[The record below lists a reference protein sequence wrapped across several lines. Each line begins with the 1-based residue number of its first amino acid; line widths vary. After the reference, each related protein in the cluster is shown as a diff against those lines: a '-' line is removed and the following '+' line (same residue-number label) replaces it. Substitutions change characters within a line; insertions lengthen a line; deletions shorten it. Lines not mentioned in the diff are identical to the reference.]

1 MASFTRRTAQVSR
14 RTTLLASGA
23 GLAALALAACGAGG
37 PKGPE
42 EENGVTTIDIGASPA
57 PHAEI
62 LAFVQENLAP
72 DAGLELKITEYTD
85 YQIPNQALADGD
97 LDANFYQTPAF
108 LEGQMSEKGFD
119 FHAFEGVHVEPLGVY
134 SESLTSLD
142 ELKDGDTVAIA
153 NDPTNRGRGL
163 DLLAA
168 NGVITLADGVAPTSA
183 TTGDIAE
190 NPKNLQFVEL
200 EAAQIPRS
208 LADFAAGVI
217 NGNYALEAG
226 LNPAEESIVLE
237 EGEGNPNA
245 NMMVVRAAD
254 QENEALV
261 ALDGLLHSDEVRAYI
276 EETYTN
282 GAVIPAF

>member
-1 MASFTRRTAQVSR
+1 MTTISR
-14 RTTLLASGA
+14 RSALLASGT

-37 PKGPE
+37 AEGPTE
-42 EENGVTTIDIGASPA
+42 EDGVTTIRIGASPA

-62 LAFVQENLAP
+62 LTFIKDNLAA
-72 DAGLELKITEYTD
+72 DAGLALEITEYTD
-85 YQIPNQALADGD
+85 YQIPNQALSDGD
-97 LDANFYQTPAF
+97 LDANYYQTPAF
-108 LEGQMSEKGFD
+108 LEEQMSEKGFD
-119 FHAFEGVHVEPLGVY
+119 FFGFEGVHVEPLGIY
-134 SESLTSLD
+134 SESLASLD
-142 ELKDGDTVAIA
+142 ELSDGDEVAIA

-183 TTGDIAE
+183 TTADIAE
-190 NPKNLQFVEL
+190 NPKKLKFTEL

-208 LADFAAGVI
+208 RADFAIAVV

-226 LNPAEESIVLE
+226 MNPAEEAIVLE

-254 QENEALV
+254 AENEGLV
-261 ALDGLLHSDEVRAYI
+261 KLDELLHSDEVRTFI

>member
-1 MASFTRRTAQVSR
+1 MALISR
-14 RTTLLASGA
+14 RTTLLASGT

-37 PKGPE
+37 GDAEGPSE
-42 EENGVTTIDIGASPA
+42 EGGVTTSRIGASPA

-62 LAFVQENLAP
+62 LQFVQDNLAG
-72 DAGLELKITEYTD
+72 DAGLELDITPYTD
-85 YQIPNQALADGD
+85 YQIPNQALSDGE

-108 LEGQMSEKGFD
+108 LEGQMEEKGFE
-119 FHAFEGVHVEPLGVY
+119 FFGFEGVHVEPLGIY
-134 SESLTSLD
+134 SENITSLD
-142 ELKDGDTVAIA
+142 ELQDGDEVAIA

-168 NGVITLADGVAPTSA
+168 NGVITLAEGVAPA
-183 TTGDIAE
+183 TAATGDIDE
-190 NPKNLQFVEL
+190 NPKNLRFVEL

-208 LADFAAGVI
+208 LADFGAGVV

-226 LNPAEESIVLE
+226 MNPAEEAIVLE

-245 NMMVVRAAD
+245 NMMVVREAD
-254 QENEALV
+254 KENEALV

>member
-1 MASFTRRTAQVSR
+1 MALISR
-14 RTTLLASGA
+14 RTTLLASGT

-37 PKGPE
+37 TEGPTE
-42 EENGVTTIDIGASPA
+42 EGGVTTIRIGASPA

-62 LAFVQENLAP
+62 LQFVQDNLAA
-72 DAGLELKITEYTD
+72 DAGLELDITPYTD
-85 YQIPNQALADGD
+85 YQIPNQALSDGE

-108 LEGQMSEKGFD
+108 LEGQMEEKGFD
-119 FHAFEGVHVEPLGVY
+119 FFGFEGVHVEPLGIY
-134 SESLTSLD
+134 SESIASLD
-142 ELKDGDTVAIA
+142 ELQDGDEVAIA

-190 NPKNLQFVEL
+190 NPKNLQFTEL

-208 LADFAAGVI
+208 LADFAVAVV

-226 LNPAEESIVLE
+226 LNPSEEAIVIE

-245 NMMVVRAAD
+245 NMMVVRTAD
-254 QENEALV
+254 AENEALV
-261 ALDGLLHSDEVRAYI
+261 TLDELLHSDEVRAFI
-276 EETYTN
+276 EETYTD
-282 GAVIPAF
+282 GSVIPAF

>member
-1 MASFTRRTAQVSR
+1 MALISR
-14 RTTLLASGA
+14 RTTLLASGT

-37 PKGPE
+37 TEGPTE
-42 EENGVTTIDIGASPA
+42 EGGVTTIRIGASPA

-62 LAFVQENLAP
+62 LQFVQDNLAA
-72 DAGLELKITEYTD
+72 DAGLELDITPYTD
-85 YQIPNQALADGD
+85 YQIPNQALSDGE

-108 LEGQMSEKGFD
+108 LEGQMEEKGFE
-119 FHAFEGVHVEPLGVY
+119 FFGFEGVHVEPLGIY
-134 SESLTSLD
+134 SENITSLD
-142 ELKDGDTVAIA
+142 ELQDGDEVAIA

-168 NGVITLADGVAPTSA
+168 NGVITLAEGVAPA
-183 TTGDIAE
+183 TAATGDIAE
-190 NPKNLQFVEL
+190 NPMNLRFVEL

-208 LADFAAGVI
+208 LADFGAGVV

-226 LNPAEESIVLE
+226 MNPAEEAIVLE

>member
-1 MASFTRRTAQVSR
+1 MTTISR
-14 RTTLLASGA
+14 RSALLASGT

-37 PKGPE
+37 AEGPTE
-42 EENGVTTIDIGASPA
+42 EDGVTTIRIGASPA

-62 LAFVQENLAP
+62 LTFIKDNLAA
-72 DAGLELKITEYTD
+72 DAGLALEITEYTD
-85 YQIPNQALADGD
+85 YQIPNQALSDGD
-97 LDANFYQTPAF
+97 LDANYYQTPAF
-108 LEGQMSEKGFD
+108 LEEQMSEKGFD
-119 FHAFEGVHVEPLGVY
+119 FFGFEGVHVEPLGIY
-134 SESLTSLD
+134 SESLASLD
-142 ELKDGDTVAIA
+142 ELSDGDEVAIA

-183 TTGDIAE
+183 TTADIAE
-190 NPKNLQFVEL
+190 NPKKLKFTEL

-208 LADFAAGVI
+208 LADFAIAVV

-226 LNPAEESIVLE
+226 MNPAEEAIVLE

-254 QENEALV
+254 AENEGLV
-261 ALDGLLHSDEVRAYI
+261 KLAELLHSDVVRTFI

>member
-1 MASFTRRTAQVSR
+1 MASISR
-14 RTTLLASGA
+14 RTTLIASGT

-37 PKGPE
+37 TEGPT
-42 EENGVTTIDIGASPA
+42 EENGVTTLRVGASPA

-62 LAFVQENLAP
+62 LTFVQDNLAA
-72 DAGLELKITEYTD
+72 DAGLELEITEYTD
-85 YQIPNQALADGD
+85 YQIPNQALSDGD

-108 LEGQMSEKGFD
+108 LEGQMEEKGFE
-119 FHAFEGVHVEPLGVY
+119 FFAFEGVHVEPLGVY
-134 SESLTSLD
+134 SETLASLD
-142 ELKDGDTVAIA
+142 DLQDGDEIAIA

-168 NGVITLADGVAPTSA
+168 HGVIAIAEGVAPTTA

-190 NPKNLQFVEL
+190 NPKNLRFTEL

-208 LADFAAGVI
+208 LGDFAAGVV

-226 LNPAEESIVLE
+226 LNPSEEAIEIE

-261 ALDGLLHSDEVRAYI
+261 ALDDLLHSDEVRAFI
-276 EETYTN
+276 EETYTD
-282 GAVIPAF
+282 GSVIPAF

>member
-1 MASFTRRTAQVSR
+1 MALISR
-14 RTTLLASGA
+14 RTTLLASGT

-37 PKGPE
+37 TEGPTE
-42 EENGVTTIDIGASPA
+42 EGGVTTIRIGASPA

-62 LAFVQENLAP
+62 LQFVQDNLAA
-72 DAGLELKITEYTD
+72 DAGLELDITPYTD
-85 YQIPNQALADGD
+85 YQIPNQALSDGE

-108 LEGQMSEKGFD
+108 LEGQMEEKGFD
-119 FHAFEGVHVEPLGVY
+119 FFGFEGVHVEPLGIY
-134 SESLTSLD
+134 SESIASLD
-142 ELKDGDTVAIA
+142 ELQDGDEVAIA

-168 NGVITLADGVAPTSA
+168 NGVITLAEGIAPTSA

-190 NPKNLQFVEL
+190 NPKNLQFSEL

-208 LADFAAGVI
+208 LADFAVAVV

-226 LNPAEESIVLE
+226 LNPSEEAIVIE

-245 NMMVVRAAD
+245 NMMVVRTAD
-254 QENEALV
+254 AENEALV
-261 ALDGLLHSDEVRAYI
+261 KLDGLLHSDEVRAFI
-276 EETYTN
+276 EETYTD
-282 GAVIPAF
+282 GSVIPAF

>member
-1 MASFTRRTAQVSR
+1 MASISR
-14 RTTLLASGA
+14 RTTLIASGT

-37 PKGPE
+37 TEGPTE
-42 EENGVTTIDIGASPA
+42 ANGVTTLRVGASPA

-62 LAFVQENLAP
+62 LTFVQDNLAA
-72 DAGLELKITEYTD
+72 DAGLELEITEYTD
-85 YQIPNQALADGD
+85 YQIPNQALSDGD

-108 LEGQMSEKGFD
+108 LEGQMEEKGFE
-119 FHAFEGVHVEPLGVY
+119 FFAFEGVHVEPLGVY
-134 SESLTSLD
+134 SETLASLD
-142 ELKDGDTVAIA
+142 DLQDGDEIAIA

-168 NGVITLADGVAPTSA
+168 HGVIAIAEGVAPTTA

-190 NPKNLQFVEL
+190 NPKNLRFTEL

-208 LADFAAGVI
+208 LSDFAAGVV

-226 LNPAEESIVLE
+226 LNPSEEAIEIE

-261 ALDGLLHSDEVRAYI
+261 ALDDLLHSDEVRAFI
-276 EETYTN
+276 EETYTD
-282 GAVIPAF
+282 GSVIPAF

>member
-1 MASFTRRTAQVSR
+1 MTTISR
-14 RTTLLASGA
+14 RSALLASGT

-37 PKGPE
+37 AEGPTE
-42 EENGVTTIDIGASPA
+42 EDGVTTIRIGASPA

-62 LAFVQENLAP
+62 LTFIKDNLAA
-72 DAGLELKITEYTD
+72 DAGLALEITEYTD
-85 YQIPNQALADGD
+85 YQIPNQALSDGD
-97 LDANFYQTPAF
+97 LDANYYQTPAF
-108 LEGQMSEKGFD
+108 LEEQMSEKGFD
-119 FHAFEGVHVEPLGVY
+119 FFGFEGVHVEPLGIY
-134 SESLTSLD
+134 SESLASLD
-142 ELKDGDTVAIA
+142 ELSDGDEVAIA

-183 TTGDIAE
+183 TTADIAE
-190 NPKNLQFVEL
+190 NPKKLKFTEL

-208 LADFAAGVI
+208 LADFAIAVV

-226 LNPAEESIVLE
+226 MNPAEEAIVLE

-254 QENEALV
+254 AENEGLV
-261 ALDGLLHSDEVRAYI
+261 KLDELLHSDEVRTFI

>member
-1 MASFTRRTAQVSR
+1 MALISR
-14 RTTLLASGA
+14 RTTLLASGT

-37 PKGPE
+37 TEGPTE
-42 EENGVTTIDIGASPA
+42 EGGVTTIRIGASPA

-62 LAFVQENLAP
+62 LQFVQDNLAA
-72 DAGLELKITEYTD
+72 DAGLELDITPYTD
-85 YQIPNQALADGD
+85 YQIPNQALNDGD

-108 LEGQMSEKGFD
+108 LEGQMEEKGYD
-119 FHAFEGVHVEPLGVY
+119 FFGFEGVHVEPLGIY
-134 SESLTSLD
+134 SESIASLD
-142 ELKDGDTVAIA
+142 ELQDGDEVAIA
-153 NDPTNRGRGL
+153 SDPTNRGRGL

-168 NGVITLADGVAPTSA
+168 NGVITLAEGIAPTSA

-190 NPKNLQFVEL
+190 NPKNLQFTEL

-226 LNPAEESIVLE
+226 LNPAEEAIVLE
-237 EGEGNPNA
+237 AGEGNPNA

>member
-1 MASFTRRTAQVSR
+1 MALISR
-14 RTTLLASGA
+14 RTTLLASGT

-37 PKGPE
+37 AEGPTE
-42 EENGVTTIDIGASPA
+42 EDGVTTIRIGASPA

-62 LAFVQENLAP
+62 LTFIKDNLAA
-72 DAGLELKITEYTD
+72 DAGLALEITEYTD
-85 YQIPNQALADGD
+85 YQIPNQALSDGD
-97 LDANFYQTPAF
+97 LDANYYQTPAF
-108 LEGQMSEKGFD
+108 LEEQMSEKGFD
-119 FHAFEGVHVEPLGVY
+119 FFGFEGVHVEPLGIY
-134 SESLTSLD
+134 SESLASLD
-142 ELKDGDTVAIA
+142 ELSDGDEVAIA

-183 TTGDIAE
+183 TTADIAE
-190 NPKNLQFVEL
+190 NPKKLKFTEL

-208 LADFAAGVI
+208 LADFAIAVV

-226 LNPAEESIVLE
+226 MNPAEEAIVLE

-254 QENEALV
+254 AENEGLV
-261 ALDGLLHSDEVRAYI
+261 KLDELLHSDEVRTFI

>member
-1 MASFTRRTAQVSR
+1 MTTISR
-14 RTTLLASGA
+14 RSALLASGT

-37 PKGPE
+37 AEGPTE
-42 EENGVTTIDIGASPA
+42 EDGVTTIRIGASPA

-62 LAFVQENLAP
+62 LTFIKDNLAA
-72 DAGLELKITEYTD
+72 DAGLALEITEYTD
-85 YQIPNQALADGD
+85 YQIPNQALSDGD
-97 LDANFYQTPAF
+97 LDANYYQTPAF
-108 LEGQMSEKGFD
+108 LEEQMSEKGFD
-119 FHAFEGVHVEPLGVY
+119 FFGFEGVHVEPLGIY
-134 SESLTSLD
+134 SESLASLD
-142 ELKDGDTVAIA
+142 ELSDGDEVAIA

-183 TTGDIAE
+183 TTADIAE
-190 NPKNLQFVEL
+190 NPKKLKFTEL

-208 LADFAAGVI
+208 LADFAIAVV

-226 LNPAEESIVLE
+226 MNPAEEAIVLE

-245 NMMVVRAAD
+245 NMMVVRAAEA
-254 QENEALV
+254 ENEGLV
-261 ALDGLLHSDEVRAYI
+261 KLDELLHSDEVRTFI

>member
-1 MASFTRRTAQVSR
+1 MASISR
-14 RTTLLASGA
+14 RTTLIASGT

-37 PKGPE
+37 TEGPT
-42 EENGVTTIDIGASPA
+42 EENGVTTLRVGASPA

-62 LAFVQENLAP
+62 LTFVQDNLAA
-72 DAGLELKITEYTD
+72 DAGLELEITEYTD
-85 YQIPNQALADGD
+85 YQIPNQALSDGD

-108 LEGQMSEKGFD
+108 LEGQMEEKGFD
-119 FHAFEGVHVEPLGVY
+119 FFAFEGVHVEPLGVY
-134 SESLTSLD
+134 SETLASLD
-142 ELKDGDTVAIA
+142 DLQDGDEIAIA

-168 NGVITLADGVAPTSA
+168 HGVIAIAEGVAPTTA

-190 NPKNLQFVEL
+190 NPKNLRFTEL

-208 LADFAAGVI
+208 LGDFAAGVV

-226 LNPAEESIVLE
+226 LNPSEEAIE
-237 EGEGNPNA
+237 IGEGEGNPNA
-245 NMMVVRAAD
+245 NMVVVRAAD

-261 ALDGLLHSDEVRAYI
+261 ALDDLLHSDEVRAFI
-276 EETYTN
+276 EETYTD
-282 GAVIPAF
+282 GSVIPAF